1 MPHKG
6 IEMES
11 RTARLTILIDPRKK
25 KLFEEICARQDL
37 NSSQVVRKLMRQYM
51 LDNIP
56 AQDVPDW
63 LLPHV
68 SKTDEN

>member
-1 MPHKG
+1 
-6 IEMES
+6 MEN

-56 AQDVPDW
+56 PDEVPDW
-63 LLPHV
+63 LVPHARNDNA
-68 SKTDEN
+68 KK

>member
-1 MPHKG
+1 
-6 IEMES
+6 MEN

-51 LDNIP
+51 LDNLP
-56 AQDVPDW
+56 ADEIPDW
-63 LLPHV
+63 LAPHTRNEDV
-68 SKTDEN
+68 KKP

>member
-1 MPHKG
+1 
-6 IEMES
+6 MEN

-51 LDNIP
+51 LEHLP
-56 AQDVPDW
+56 ADETPEW
-63 LLPHV
+63 LAPHA
-68 SKTDEN
+68 KNDDTRK

>member
-1 MPHKG
+1 
-6 IEMES
+6 MES

-51 LDNIP
+51 LDNLSE
-56 AQDVPDW
+56 QEVPDW

-68 SKTDEN
+68 AKSEGNKK

>member
-1 MPHKG
+1 
-6 IEMES
+6 MES

-51 LDNIP
+51 LDNLP
-56 AQDVPDW
+56 EQEVPDW
-63 LLPHV
+63 LLPHA
-68 SKTDEN
+68 SKNDAAK

>member
-1 MPHKG
+1 
-6 IEMES
+6 MEN

-51 LDNIP
+51 LENIP
-56 AQDVPDW
+56 ADEVPDW
-63 LLPHV
+63 LVPHT
-68 SKTDEN
+68 KNDETRK